1 MDATKCHTLLSC
13 HAGWSSDLNTSHD
26 SCHVKFGKTWEL
38 VRSSRVCYIRGRK
51 ARRAVSSACQLQPIR
66 IVSVTVHPIP
76 SAIIIPASPD
86 PPTVLAS
93 LVVEVELANPAVVV
107 VVRNPKELGPAAE
120 AESVVMEVEVARV
133 FGKGAIVDESVAE
146 PV

>member
-1 MDATKCHTLLSC
+1 
-13 HAGWSSDLNTSHD
+13 
-26 SCHVKFGKTWEL
+26 
-38 VRSSRVCYIRGRK
+38 
-51 ARRAVSSACQLQPIR
+51 
-66 IVSVTVHPIP
+66 VTVHPIP
-76 SAIIIPASPD
+76 SVIIIPASPD

-107 VVRNPKELGPAAE
+107 VVRNPKA
-120 AESVVMEVEVARV
+120 MEVEVARV

>member
-1 MDATKCHTLLSC
+1 MDATKCHALLSC

-26 SCHVKFGKTWEL
+26 SCHVKFGEL

-51 ARRAVSSACQLQPIR
+51 ARRAVSSACQLQPIL

-76 SAIIIPASPD
+76 SVIIIPASPD

-107 VVRNPKELGPAAE
+107 VVRNPKA
-120 AESVVMEVEVARV
+120 MEVEVARV